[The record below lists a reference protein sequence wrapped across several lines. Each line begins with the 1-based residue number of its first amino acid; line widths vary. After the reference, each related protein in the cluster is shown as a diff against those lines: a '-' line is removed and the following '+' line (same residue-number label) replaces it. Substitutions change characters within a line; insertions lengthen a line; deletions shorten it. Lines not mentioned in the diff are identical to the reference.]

1 MNPRYAV
8 LSACS
13 AFYGIW
19 LFQHSSVTGLVL
31 LAILVI
37 VIVVQLK
44 IKSVYVLAF
53 LPVFFVYSYYDNTNS
68 FSKLSQE
75 QSQFLGKI
83 KSIPKIDGNLLSFEL
98 VTNDETIIVYHKIK
112 SAAEQEQLKK
122 LSLNLSCVLKG
133 KLEEPRKRSHFYGMD
148 YHEYL
153 KNKDIFWTLKT
164 IEFGVDHCG
173 KSSNLS
179 VHDYIRAWRSKNINE
194 LESHFSNNTA
204 GLMNA
209 LLFGYRDGIE
219 PETLHYYQG
228 LGLTHLLAVSGFN
241 VGIVTYFLYLIL
253 VRIGV
258 IKEIAYGFIILF
270 LPIYIVLTGAES
282 SIIRAGM
289 MGIIV
294 ILVMMLRRKVHPVT
308 LLSAVC
314 IGMLSFNPSFAFE
327 LGFQLSF
334 LMTFVL
340 ITSIYVLKNASPLRL
355 LIITSFI
362 CSIFSFP
369 IILYHFFEFSLL
381 SIPFNVLYIPFVS
394 MLLFPISF
402 ISLLLAKFAPK
413 VIVIVKEIIEF
424 IFYFSVVFME
434 KAQFLKM
441 TVVLGRPVEWLFIL
455 YFAGILF
462 FLYRWEVT
470 KRIHIMYIVPFL
482 TACFIH
488 WGLPYAN
495 PKATVSFI
503 NVGQGD
509 SILVELPFRKAVYM
523 IDTGGTVS
531 FNQKDWEKREEEYD
545 VTKEVVL
552 PFIKAKGIRHVDGLI
567 ITHGDAD
574 HAGGGEF
581 LLENIKVSHVF
592 LPNNRKG
599 NNLETLIET
608 KATKKN
614 IHVVKLGKG
623 MQWEST
629 HSLFFVLHPGSKEST
644 SNNNSIVLWL
654 KIYDRTFLLT
664 GDIEAEAET
673 EITNSFPHIK
683 TDVLK
688 VGHHGS
694 GTSSTVSFLDS
705 VSPGYGIISA
715 GENNLYGHPA
725 LDVLKRLRDRGIV
738 IYRTDE
744 HGDVSIVVDKKRLK
758 VKTAK

>member
-19 LFQHSSVTGLVL
+19 LFQHFSVTGLVL
-31 LAILVI
+31 LAILVT

-44 IKSVYVLAF
+44 IKSVYVLVF
-53 LPVFFVYSYYDNTNS
+53 LPVFFLYSYYDHTNS
-68 FSKLSQE
+68 FSKLPQKQMRFSGQ
-75 QSQFLGKI
+75 I

-98 VTNDETIIVYHKIK
+98 VTSDETIIVYHKIK

-122 LSLNLSCVLKG
+122 LRVNLSCVIKG

-148 YHEYL
+148 YREYL
-153 KNKDIFWTLKT
+153 KNNDIYWILKT
-164 IEFGVDHCG
+164 IEFGVDRCV
-173 KSSNLS
+173 KSKNVSF
-179 VHDYIRAWRSKNINE
+179 HDHIKAWRSKNINE

-219 PETLHYYQG
+219 AETLHYYQS

-258 IKEIAYGFIILF
+258 IKEIAYGLIILF

-289 MGIIV
+289 MGFIV

-314 IGMLSFNPSFAFE
+314 IGMLSFNPSFAFD

-355 LIITSFI
+355 LIITSII

-402 ISLLLAKFAPK
+402 ISLLLSIFAPR
-413 VIVIVKEIIEF
+413 VILIIKEIIEF
-424 IFYFSVVFME
+424 LFYFSVVFME

-441 TVVLGRPVEWLFIL
+441 TVVFGRPTEWIFTL

-462 FLYRWEVT
+462 FLYRWEVS
-470 KRIHIMYIVPFL
+470 KRNPIVFIVPFL
-482 TACFIH
+482 VVCFIH
-488 WGLPYAN
+488 WGLPYVN
-495 PKATVSFI
+495 PKATVSFL

-509 SILVELPFRKAVYM
+509 SILVELPYRKAVYM

-531 FNQKDWEKREEEYD
+531 FDQEDWEKREEEYD
-545 VTKEVVL
+545 VTKQVVI
-552 PFIKAKGIRHVDGLI
+552 PFLKAKGIRHVDGLI
-567 ITHGDAD
+567 ITHGDMD

-581 LLENIKVSHVF
+581 LLENIKVSNVF
-592 LPNNRKG
+592 LPNKRKG

-608 KATKKN
+608 TAAKKN
-614 IHVVKLGKG
+614 INVVKLSKG
-623 MQWEST
+623 MHWEST
-629 HSLFFVLHPGSKEST
+629 HSLFFVLHPGTIEST
-644 SNNNSIVLWL
+644 SNNNSIVLWV

-664 GDIEAEAET
+664 GDIEAEAEA
-673 EITNSFPHIK
+673 EITNSFPKIK

-694 GTSSTVSFLDS
+694 ITSSTASFLAS
-705 VSPGYGIISA
+705 VSPRYGIISA
-715 GENNLYGHPA
+715 GENNIYGHPA
-725 LDVLKRLRDRGIV
+725 LGVLKRLRERGIA

-744 HGDVSIVVDKKRLK
+744 HGDVSIVVDNKRLK